1 MILIRQ
7 MLDYAAEQVGIILV
21 NPFQQIKLQKKMLRK
36 PVKKND
42 ESQVFL
48 LDETPKIIEV
58 ALSNYNGN
66 PLTVVLGFLTGLRLG
81 EMAAI
86 KETDII
92 GNILHVQHM
101 E

>member
-1 MILIRQ
+1 